1 MRWFDLTG
9 EKDGDTVLE
18 ARICM
23 RSVVKMSIKSS
34 VAVVNELGEVKE
46 EIRIE
51 NTRESLEHLAQKYK
65 GAKAVME
72 ATGTDSSTTS

>member
-1 MRWFDLTG
+1 MHAVCC
-9 EKDGDTVLE
+9 KDVHKKY
-18 ARICM
+18 
-23 RSVVKMSIKSS
+23 SQ